1 MSNLVLNGG
10 VSNVKYIWH
19 VESDKACEACQSL
32 DGTEYNYEDDIPD
45 RPHPNCRCYIEI
57 VKNIE
62 NNQNQDQEPCDCWE
76 QIQSIMD
83 EVDELEGETN
93 SLIDEMFFMQDEVE
107 NYLYTLENYI
117 VQIDNLKN
125 ELHQVEPC
133 GEDCMVLTGAAANI
147 TDDKKLEDLF
157 FNIVKNN
164 QSALEVYDIFLKNK
178 HEMETTKNSYD
189 KYYHAKANCEAAE
202 LGKMQAFFAGM
213 YSIFKEI
220 KDYAKKVFIEHQ
232 NAKKVYEDC
241 LNDLI
246 ADLYGLQ
253 KAKEHGYCSYKVKD
267 VEKIFKK

>member
-19 VESDKACEACQSL
+19 VDSDKACDACQSL
-32 DGTEYNYEDDIPD
+32 DGTEYIYECDIPD

-83 EVDELEGETN
+83 EADELEGEAN
-93 SLIDEMFFMQDEVE
+93 SLIDEMFFIQDEVE
-107 NYLYTLENYI
+107 NYLYILENYI
-117 VQIDNLKN
+117 SQIDNLKN
-125 ELHQVEPC
+125 ELQEIDPC
-133 GEDCMVLTGAAANI
+133 GENCVAITGYAVNI
-147 TDDKKLEDLF
+147 KNDEELY
-157 FNIVKNN
+157 NIIFELIKNN
-164 QSALEVYDIFLKNK
+164 DSARETLEIFDKNK
-178 HEMETTKNSYD
+178 QEMESIKDSYD

-202 LGKMQAFFAGM
+202 LGKIQTLFAILL
-213 YSIFKEI
+213 SIAKEI

-232 NAKKVYEDC
+232 NAKKIYEDC
-241 LNDLI
+241 LNDLR

-253 KAKEHGYCSYKVKD
+253 KAKEHGYCSDKVKD
-267 VEKIFKK
+267 VGKIFKK